1 MPIKAKRKVVFCKPE
16 TVYGTDSVPAAATDA
31 LLVHNFTCK
40 PLDIKW
46 VERDPALPFF
56 GNQGKVKAGDFM
68 RMDYDIEIAGAGGVA
83 TVPKYGPALRGGALS
98 ETVTPTT
105 GPVTYAQI
113 SSGEESMSKY
123 FYWDG
128 LLHKMLGA
136 RAVVSLKMDAGGIP
150 MLHFAW
156 MGLYGGITDVALPT
170 PTLTGFQVPLVVN
183 KQNTIFTLHGYAGVL
198 RSLSINQGSD
208 LQYVNV
214 PNQEEIRFVGRKS
227 TGSVAMELPL
237 IAGKDFF
244 TLIRAGTKGALAVV
258 HGTAAGNKA
267 QIDAANVQLIDP
279 TYSESDG
286 VAVITM
292 GMELLPS
299 AAGNDEWTYKTQ

>member
-1 MPIKAKRKVVFCKPE
+1 MIKAKRKVVFCKVE
-16 TVYGTDSVPAAATDA
+16 AVYAQDALPVAADDA

-46 VERDPALPFF
+46 VDRNPSLPFF
-56 GNQGKVKAGDFM
+56 GNQGKVRAGDFM
-68 RMDYDIEIAGAGGVA
+68 RMEYDIEIAGAGGVA
-83 TVPKYGPALRGGALS
+83 TVPKYSPALLGSVLS
-98 ETVTPTT
+98 ETVTAVT

-113 SSGEESMSKY
+113 GEGEDSCTKY

-136 RAVVSLKMDAGGIP
+136 KAVVSLKMDAGGVP

-170 PTLTGFQVPLVVN
+170 PVLAGFQKPLAVN
-183 KQNTIFTLHGYAGVL
+183 KANTTFTLHGYAGVL
-198 RSLSINQGSD
+198 RSLSINSGTQ

-214 PNQEEIRFVGRKS
+214 PNQEAIRFVDRKS
-227 TGSVAMELPL
+227 TGSVAIELPL

-244 TLIRAGTKGALAVV
+244 TSIRAETTGALAVV

-267 QIDAANVQLIDP
+267 LIDAATVQLTDP
-279 TYSESDG
+279 SYSETEG

-292 GMELLPS
+292 GMELLPTS
-299 AAGNDEWTYKTQ
+299 AGNDEWTYKTQ

>member
-1 MPIKAKRKVVFCKPE
+1 MPIKARRKVVFCKVE
-16 TVYGTDSVPAAATDA
+16 ATYGTDSVPVAATDA

-46 VERDPALPFF
+46 VERNPSLPFF

-68 RMDYDIEIAGAGGVA
+68 RMEYDIEIAGAGGVA
-83 TVPKYGPALRGGALS
+83 TVPKYGTALRGGALS

-113 SSGEESMSKY
+113 SSGEESMTKY

-136 RAVVSLKMDAGGIP
+136 RAIVSLKMDAGSTP

-170 PTLTGFQVPLVVN
+170 PTLTGFQVPLAVN
-183 KQNTIFTLHGYAGVL
+183 KQNTTFSLHGYAGAL

-208 LQYVNV
+208 MQYVNV
-214 PNQEEIRFVGRKS
+214 PNQEAIRFVGRKS
-227 TGSVAMELPL
+227 TGSVAIELPL

-244 TLIRAGTKGALAVV
+244 TSIRAETTGALSVV

-267 QIDAANVQLIDP
+267 LIDAANVQLTDP
-279 TYSESDG
+279 AYSETEG
-286 VAVITM
+286 VAIITM
-292 GMELLPS
+292 GMEFKS
-299 AAGNDEWTYKTQ
+299 SSAGNDEWTYKTQ